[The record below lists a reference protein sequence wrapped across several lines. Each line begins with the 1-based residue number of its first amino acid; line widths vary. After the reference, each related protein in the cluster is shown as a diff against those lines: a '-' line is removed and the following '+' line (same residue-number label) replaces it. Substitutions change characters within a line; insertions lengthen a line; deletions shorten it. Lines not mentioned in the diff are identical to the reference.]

1 MLLSVN
7 WKKKTVKRKKKVF
20 WKRLQDNKK
29 EVILIPSAETVT
41 AYLAICFH
49 GVNGDIAFALSRTW
63 KWKRESELICV

>member
-1 MLLSVN
+1 MFTIFMLLSVN
-7 WKKKTVKRKKKVF
+7 WKKKKKTVKKKKKPIIF

-49 GVNGDIAFALSRTW
+49 GVNGDMAFALSRTW
-63 KWKRESELICV
+63 K